1 MRYQTDREMF
11 TQEDS
16 QLPSASEALE
26 FLSKHP
32 GIEYVDL
39 LIIDMNGI
47 VRGKRI
53 EKNKLAA
60 AYDHGIGMPLSI
72 FGMDITGTSVEETG
86 LGIEIGESDAFC
98 YPVGGTLSMQPWQQR
113 PIAQVL
119 LQMYEDETTPFFAD
133 PRMVLNR
140 IVRKLKEKGLTA
152 VSAFEIEFYL
162 VDGRAPG
169 KVPMPPVSPV
179 TGKRPATTQV
189 YSLDDLD
196 HYADLLTDII
206 DGARAQ
212 GLPADAIVAESAPGQ
227 FEINLNHVGDPQA
240 SCDHAMLLKRVI
252 KQTAHVH
259 QLDSTFMAKP
269 YADQAGNGMHL
280 HISLIDEDGRNIF
293 QPEVEGEL
301 TNTIRYALGGMLKLL
316 PEYMAILCPNINS
329 YRRFGPDF
337 YVPCSPSWGIENRT
351 TALRIPIDT
360 PEATRIE
367 HRIAG
372 TDANPYLMMSALLAS
387 ILYGIENKIEPPAP
401 TVGSAYDKE
410 DELTLPTNLRDAL
423 RELDS
428 SEVMRH
434 YLGTDFVDVFVT
446 CKQKELEQF
455 ERHITDLEYDWYLHA
470 F

>member
-16 QLPSASEALE
+16 QLPSSSEAVE

-53 EKNKLAA
+53 EKNKLAS

-98 YPVGGTLSMQPWQQR
+98 YPVSGTLSMQPWQRR

-133 PRMVLNR
+133 PRMILSR
-140 IVRKLKEKGLTA
+140 TIRQLKEKGLTA

-162 VDGRAPG
+162 VDGKSPG
-169 KVPMPPVSPV
+169 KVPVPPVSPV
-179 TGKRPATTQV
+179 TGKRPASTQV

-206 DGARAQ
+206 DSARAQ

-252 KQTAHVH
+252 KQTAHAH
-259 QLDSTFMAKP
+259 QLDCTFMAKP

-280 HISLIDEDGRNIF
+280 HISLIDEEGKNIF
-293 QPEVEGEL
+293 QPETDDDITDNL
-301 TNTIRYALGGMLKLL
+301 RYAIGGMLKLL
-316 PEYMAILCPNINS
+316 PQYMAILCPNINS
-329 YRRFGPDF
+329 FRRFGPDF

-351 TALRIPIDT
+351 TALRVPIDT

-387 ILYGIENKIEPPAP
+387 IMYGIENRIEPPEP
-401 TVGSAYDKE
+401 TVGSAYDQDGE
-410 DELTLPTNLRDAL
+410 QLPTNLRDAL